1 MKKKYICPT
10 TKLLKMDV
18 GYGIMAGSGGRDT
31 NNNGRKVP
39 LIQKLCLLQEDLQP
53 KAIMPGK
60 HGMSFKPFTLLFNRL
75 HLYL

>member
-1 MKKKYICPT
+1 MELEVTENLKEDYI
-10 TKLLKMDV
+10 
-18 GYGIMAGSGGRDT
+18 
-31 NNNGRKVP
+31 
-39 LIQKLCLLQEDLQP
+39 P

>member
-1 MKKKYICPT
+1 MIIT
-10 TKLLKMDV
+10 E
-18 GYGIMAGSGGRDT
+18 
-31 NNNGRKVP
+31 KV
-39 LIQKLCLLQEDLQP
+39 LLQLVVDLMVLQNRRPVEVELEVTEILKEDYVP

>member
-1 MKKKYICPT
+1 MPEKVLQNLVVDQMVLITRRP
-10 TKLLKMDV
+10 LKMELEV
-18 GYGIMAGSGGRDT
+18 T
-31 NNNGRKVP
+31 ENLK
-39 LIQKLCLLQEDLQP
+39 EDYIP

>member
-1 MKKKYICPT
+1 MRGVVILTDKVLQQLVVELMV
-10 TKLLKMDV
+10 LLTRRPVEVELEVMV
-18 GYGIMAGSGGRDT
+18 NLM
-31 NNNGRKVP
+31 
-39 LIQKLCLLQEDLQP
+39 EDYVP